1 MLCLMV
7 RLSRTFDTVL
17 FDWMVTLAHYPTV
30 EDHQAQAL
38 RLLDRPVD
46 LEAIAQTVA
55 RIEAANE
62 LAHVREASAIEDTSP
77 EAHHESERLLYREAS
92 IDDELA
98 ETLYGLLGT
107 PEFHPPYP
115 DALPVLQSLKDA
127 GFAIGVVSD
136 IHTNLRE
143 HAKEFGFADLIDAW
157 SLSWEQGIQKPNLQM
172 FKTVMDQ
179 LDCDPA
185 RTVMVGD
192 RGVVDGAAA
201 ALGVTC
207 LILPAVDRTL
217 SPLPDRRLSLV
228 LDLVGLS

>member
-1 MLCLMV
+1 MLCPMV
-7 RLSRTFDTVL
+7 RLSRAFDTVL
-17 FDWMVTLAHYPTV
+17 FDWMLTIAHYPTV

-38 RLLDRPVD
+38 RLLGRPVD
-46 LEAIAQTVA
+46 PEAIAQTVV
-55 RIEAANE
+55 RIDAANE
-62 LAHVREASAIEDTSP
+62 LAHVQEAGAVEDTSA
-77 EAHHESERLLYREAS
+77 EAHFRSEHLLYREAG

-98 ETLYGLLGT
+98 EALYGLLGT
-107 PEFHPPYP
+107 AEFHPPYP
-115 DALPVLQSLKDA
+115 DALPVLQSLKGA
-127 GFAIGVVSD
+127 GFATGVVSD
-136 IHTNLRE
+136 IHSNLRE

-179 LDCDPA
+179 LECDPA

-201 ALGVTC
+201 ELGVTC
-207 LILPAVDRTL
+207 LILPAVDRTIF
-217 SPLPDRRLSLV
+217 PLPDRRLSLV